1 MLSCNAFSWG
11 RVGAMMVRL
20 WYGTLRSF
28 DRLTDAFYW
37 VTIDLILWG
46 VTAGY
51 IQQQVPSSELN
62 TYSLFVCGVIMWSIV
77 YRGQMD
83 IGIGL
88 LDELWNKNLVNLFAS
103 PLTVPEW
110 VTSLVIFGFL
120 KNCVA
125 LLFGSLVAWI
135 LYDFFLFTTLGWYL
149 VPLFFL
155 LLMNGWWIGFLV
167 QAVILRVTTKA
178 QAFAWTFVWLLAPLS
193 AIYFPLATLPP
204 SLQVVARLMPT
215 SYIFEEMRSIMRGS
229 PPNWN
234 ALGLAG
240 ALTTLYLVCS
250 VWLMRCA
257 FKRVLNSGLVKV
269 Y

>member
-1 MLSCNAFSWG
+1 MLNLDSFSWQ
-11 RVGAMMVRL
+11 RVGAMLVRL

-51 IQQQVPSSELN
+51 VQKQVPSSDLN
-62 TYSLFVCGVIMWSIV
+62 IYFLFVCGVIMWSVV
-77 YRGQMD
+77 YRGQND

-110 VTSLVIFGFL
+110 IASLIIFGFL

-125 LLFGSLVAWI
+125 VLFGSLVAWV

-149 VPLFFL
+149 IPLFFI

-178 QAFAWTFVWLLAPLS
+178 QAFAWTFVWIMAPLS
-193 AIYFPLATLPP
+193 AIYFPLASLPP
-204 SLQVVARLMPT
+204 SLQLVAKAMPT
-215 SYIFEEMRSIMRGS
+215 SYVFEEMRSIMRGS
-229 PPNWN
+229 PPNWGN
-234 ALGLAG
+234 LGFAALLSAVYV
-240 ALTTLYLVCS
+240 AVS
-250 VWLMRCA
+250 IWLMRRA
-257 FKRVLNSGLVKV
+257 FTRVLSSGLVKV

>member
-1 MLSCNAFSWG
+1 MLSLSSFSWR
-11 RVGAMMVRL
+11 RVGAMLVRL

-51 IQQQVPSSELN
+51 VQQQLPSQDLN
-62 TYSLFVCGVIMWSIV
+62 VYALFVCGVIMWSIV
-77 YRGQMD
+77 YRGQID

-110 VTSLVIFGFL
+110 IVSLLIFGFL

-125 LLFGSLVAWI
+125 IAFGSLVAWA
-135 LYDFFLFTTLGWYL
+135 LYDFFLFQTLGWYL
-149 VPLFFL
+149 VPLFFI

-167 QAVILRVTTKA
+167 QSVILRVTTKA

-204 SLQVVARLMPT
+204 GLQVVAKAMPT
-215 SYIFEEMRSIMRGS
+215 SYVFEEMRSIMRGS
-229 PPNWN
+229 PPNWSI
-234 ALGLAG
+234 LGFATL
-240 ALTTLYLVCS
+240 LTMFYVAISAWLVRRS
-250 VWLMRCA
+250 FA
-257 FKRVLNSGLVKV
+257 RVLNSGLVKV